1 MDSLY
6 MVKEGMVQQSGSRSS
21 TGSDVQPYSAG
32 DFFGQSAL
40 AENLSSDKPTWP
52 GSITAAGD
60 VTLLRLLADEMVD
73 MLGDLSTIMRDN
85 FQQRVLGSIE
95 MFKALNSTEVSVL
108 VDALSEARYVTGD
121 KIINQGDE
129 GDTFFIIKS
138 GTVRVSVSTNGALPG
153 SVSKDHKATA
163 ISSLISLPSRSL
175 PAPLASRSKSERLPN
190 SQ

>member
-1 MDSLY
+1 
-6 MVKEGMVQQSGSRSS
+6 MVRRSGSRSS

-85 FQQRVLGSIE
+85 FQQRVLGSE
-95 MFKALNSTEVSVL
+95 MFKALNSSSVL

-121 KIINQGDE
+121 KIINPIPSSSSNQLSEYPCQQTERCRIGQG
-129 GDTFFIIKS
+129 
-138 GTVRVSVSTNGALPG
+138 P
-153 SVSKDHKATA
+153 
-163 ISSLISLPSRSL
+163 
-175 PAPLASRSKSERLPN
+175 
-190 SQ
+190 